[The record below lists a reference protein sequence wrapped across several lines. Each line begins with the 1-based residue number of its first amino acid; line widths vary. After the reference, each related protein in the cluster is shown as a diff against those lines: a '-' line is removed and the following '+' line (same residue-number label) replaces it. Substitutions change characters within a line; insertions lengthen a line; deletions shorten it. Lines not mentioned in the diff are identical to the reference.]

1 MDKDRIE
8 GKVDKAK
15 GYVKE
20 KAGQIVNDPD
30 LEAEGEAEQVAGEI
44 KDRVGQAKDK
54 IRDVAEEA
62 TE

>member
-8 GKVDKAK
+8 GKIDKAK
-15 GYVKE
+15 GSVKE

-30 LEAEGEAEQVAGEI
+30 LEAEGRA
-44 KDRVGQAKDK
+44 DRIEGHVKEGIGRAKDK
-54 IRDVAEEA
+54 VRDIVDEA

>member
-20 KAGQIVNDPD
+20 KTGQIIDDPE
-30 LEAEGEAEQVAGEI
+30 LEAEGKVDRAKGEV

-54 IRDVAEEA
+54 VRDVVEEA